1 MNSFVELVLI
11 KSNYASYVVVV
22 SFFSSKRISPEGGK
36 EEEEKSKFRK
46 FHTAN
51 IITIRSFFKTRWKI
65 PGYRRIGYE
74 VEFEG
79 DRREGRFSF
88 QRPLVASWMWV
99 SLVFDFKRTRAIM
112 HAVCR

>member
-1 MNSFVELVLI
+1 MNSFVELALI
-11 KSNYASYVVVV
+11 KSNYASFVVVV

-36 EEEEKSKFRK
+36 EEEEKPKFRN

-65 PGYRRIGYE
+65 CIPVVE
-74 VEFEG
+74 VEFGG

-88 QRPLVASWMWV
+88 QPRRGRWLPRGCGFRSYSILSVHV
-99 SLVFDFKRTRAIM
+99 L
-112 HAVCR
+112 

>member
-1 MNSFVELVLI
+1 MNSFVELALI
-11 KSNYASYVVVV
+11 KSNYASFVVVV

-36 EEEEKSKFRK
+36 EEEEKPKFRN

-51 IITIRSFFKTRWKI
+51 IIIIRSFFKTRWKI
-65 PGYRRIGYE
+65 CIPVVE
-74 VEFEG
+74 VEFGG